1 MKDKRLESL
10 IVKLEKELTSKN
22 LRTIDKFEYLFSTYK
37 IKSNM
42 NQEWQEKFL
51 QFLKDL
57 NKSDGEAYYY
67 DIANFFLL
75 NRIRFSIKFNYIKE
89 IELISNL
96 VMWELVTKLKLECL
110 KLQLKDKYIIQCSS
124 KKFKANDKEYNQYG
138 IDYFNRDRHK
148 LYRLSVDL
156 NVQWKPSHKSI
167 NDNRGSVDSY
177 SWLMFQF
184 VKVHKNN

>member
-1 MKDKRLESL
+1 MKDKKLENL
-10 IVKLEKELTSKN
+10 IVNLEKEITNNN
-22 LRTIDKFEYLFSTYK
+22 LRTINNFEYFFATYN
-37 IKSNM
+37 IKSIM
-42 NQEWQEKFL
+42 NQELQEKFL

-57 NKSDGEAYYY
+57 DKSDNEIYYY

-75 NRIRFSIKFNYIKE
+75 NRIRFDIKFNYIKE
-89 IELISNL
+89 IKLISNL
-96 VMWELVTKLKLECL
+96 VMWKLVTKLKLECL
-110 KLQLKDKYIIQCSS
+110 KLQLKDKYIIQINN
-124 KKFKANDKEYNQYG
+124 KKFKAKSKEYDQYG
-138 IDYFNRDRHK
+138 IDYFNRDKHK

-156 NVQWKPSHKSI
+156 NIQWKPSHKSI